1 MIEITSKA
9 QKYFKGLLDQQ
20 DDGECGLR
28 IAVVDPGTPHAGC
41 DLQFCPAGEEQS
53 SDHCIEYSAFRLFV
67 ARDSEEWLSAAVID
81 FEEEATGGQLTI
93 RAPNIKG
100 SMPGAD
106 AALSER
112 VAWVLESEIN
122 PGLAGHG
129 GMVALE
135 EITEDLRVVL
145 RFGGGCHGCG
155 MADVTLKDGIETT
168 LKGHFPEITG
178 VIDATDHS
186 TGQNPYYAQRS

>member
-1 MIEITSKA
+1 MIEITPTA
-9 QKYFKGLLDQQ
+9 QDYFKRLLEQQ
-20 DDGECGLR
+20 DESGCGLR
-28 IAVVDPGTPHAGC
+28 IGVVDAGTPRAGC
-41 DLQFCPAGEEQS
+41 DLQFCPAGQQQPT
-53 SDHCIEYSAFRLFV
+53 DHSVTFDGFGLFV
-67 ARDSEEWLSAAVID
+67 DADSVPWLEDAVID
-81 FEEEATGGQLTI
+81 FETGATGGQLTI

-106 AALSER
+106 APLAER
-112 VAWVLESEIN
+112 VAWVLETEVN

-135 EITEDLRVVL
+135 TITDQCEVVL

-168 LKGHFPEITG
+168 LKAHFPEISS
-178 VIDATDHS
+178 VVDATDHS
-186 TGQNPYYAQRS
+186 TGRNPYYAPRD

>member
-1 MIEITSKA
+1 MIEITTKA
-9 QKYFKGLLDQQ
+9 QNYFSRLLEEQ
-20 DDGECGLR
+20 DERTALR
-28 IAVVDPGTPHAGC
+28 ISVFEPGTPRAGC
-41 DLQFCPAGEEQS
+41 DLQFCPPGDERASDECVEFAAFNLYVDADS
-53 SDHCIEYSAFRLFV
+53 SP
-67 ARDSEEWLSAAVID
+67 WLAEAVID
-81 FEEEATGGQLTI
+81 FEEDATGGQLTI

-100 SMPGAD
+100 SMPGED

-112 VAWVLESEIN
+112 VAWVLQTEIN

-155 MADVTLKDGIETT
+155 MVDVTLREGIETT
-168 LKGHFPEITG
+168 LKGHFPEISG
-178 VIDATDHS
+178 VVDATDHS
-186 TGQNPYYAQRS
+186 TGENPYYAPPG

>member
-9 QKYFKGLLDQQ
+9 QDYFKRLLEEQ
-20 DDGECGLR
+20 DEHTALR
-28 IAVVDPGTPHAGC
+28 ISVYEPGTPRAGC
-41 DLQFCPAGEEQS
+41 DLQFCPPGGEHADDERV
-53 SDHCIEYSAFRLFV
+53 EFAAFNLFV
-67 ARDSEEWLSAAVID
+67 DAASARWLAEAAID
-81 FEEEATGGQLTI
+81 FEEGATGGQLTI

-112 VAWVLESEIN
+112 VAWVLETEVN

-135 EITEDLRVVL
+135 EVTEDLRVVL

-155 MADVTLKDGIETT
+155 MADVTLKEGIETT
-168 LKGHFPEITG
+168 LKGHFPEIRG
-178 VIDATDHS
+178 VVDATDHS
-186 TGQNPYYAQRS
+186 TGENPYYAPRD